1 MGVCFK
7 VRKLYWNF
15 RCKTAHLN
23 IQVSYFDL
31 SEPISKDEVLLAV
44 PAEMQL
50 DSESAIKRW
59 PELAKVIVGTD
70 LDEHTTLVLACM
82 IE

>member
-1 MGVCFK
+1 MNW
-7 VRKLYWNF
+7 LIY
-15 RCKTAHLN
+15 
-23 IQVSYFDL
+23 L
-31 SEPISKDEVLLAV
+31 SQSISKDEILLAV

-82 IE
+82 IEYGLITSFCMNT